1 MPRSL
6 RKNKGNIIIPNANT
20 DAIIADKLKRDFEVA
35 LFLNKRA
42 ILLAGIIKP
51 PIPGQNLYM
60 YGHC

>member
-6 RKNKGNIIIPNANT
+6 RKNKGNIMIPNANT
-20 DAIIADKLKRDFEVA
+20 DAIMADKLKRDFEVA

-51 PIPGQNLYM
+51 PIPGQNPYM